1 MRQLFAL
8 AVGVLAAATLAQ
20 SAFAGGDSKTT
31 LGPSGYEPHGKS
43 TLVLA
48 GTANVVLGS
57 EDHVV
62 ICHAI
67 GGSKGSDFNQIAPV
81 AHGHGS
87 HEGDRDIIPPFVY
100 ESKKGDKDASLASGN
115 NWSAATAA
123 IYANGCSAPA
133 QTTPT
138 PPAQQ
143 DVCPNIEGVQTVVPS
158 GLTKDASG
166 NCVATTTTTTTTIVQ
181 SAPPAQT
188 VVVEKVVVE
197 KVVVHVTIKAAKKA
211 KKAKKAHKAKKVKKA
226 KKIVRKHKAKH
237 AQKKARI
244 QVKGVRKAFT
254 SGVLPHTR

>member
-20 SAFAGGDSKTT
+20 SALAGGDSKVT
-31 LGPSGYEPHGKS
+31 LGPSGYELHGKS

-48 GTANVVLGS
+48 GAANVVLGS

-67 GGSKGSDFNQIAPV
+67 GGPKGSDFNQIAPSAAGV
-81 AHGHGS
+81 ASGHGS
-87 HEGDRDIIPPFVY
+87 HEGDRDIIPPFAY
-100 ESKKGDKDASLASGN
+100 ESKKGDKDTSLASGN

-138 PPAQQ
+138 PPAPQ
-143 DVCPNIEGVQTVVPS
+143 DVCPNIEGLQTAVPA

-166 NCVATTTTTTTTIVQ
+166 NCVVVTTTLVP
-181 SAPPAQT
+181 APPQT
-188 VVVEKVVVE
+188 VVVEK
-197 KVVVHVTIKAAKKA
+197 VVHVTIKAAKKA
-211 KKAKKAHKAKKVKKA
+211 TKAKKAKKAKKVKKA
-226 KKIVRKHKAKH
+226 ARKHKAKH
-237 AQKKARI
+237 AKKARI
-244 QVKGVRKAFT
+244 QVKGVRKAFRP
-254 SGVLPHTR
+254 SVLPHTR